1 MTGSNNPMFGKPVTE
16 RNILYLGLIL
26 AIVMYYFI
34 LLLSVVLVYAC
45 NGNIGKLNLFSCS

>member
-1 MTGSNNPMFGKPVTE
+1 MFGKPVTE